1 MCCLAE
7 GTWRWALTDTGSRDL
22 SWFLNQSNS
31 NILDQPLTTDAAE
44 LGRMSVEAMVIKQ
57 EGSARSI
64 RSEGSLRI
72 SGDGVIGNSAPLDVV
87 GKIALAWQKAV
98 ITIGASIEGIRS
110 PLGKVPKEIGLRTRL
125 NLVASPSP
133 GSIILRVSPLQDP
146 LTESEPNGN
155 RTMIDAPRPLADQAV
170 NSLID
175 LLNEANNS
183 RPSDLDDF
191 ANHVQSLGPRVGSA
205 VVQFVRE
212 IDKGNLTLEAF
223 WREPQAAAIFTRIDA
238 SGARF
243 IATFIE
249 GRELDGVE
257 ETLVGTLATVS
268 VSERWLVELEDGA
281 VHMDASG
288 LSSEV
293 PAQWRVGQRVKLSVL
308 ITIREQPDGATR
320 RKFTILNVEE
330 ES

>member
-1 MCCLAE
+1 
-7 GTWRWALTDTGSRDL
+7 
-22 SWFLNQSNS
+22 
-31 NILDQPLTTDAAE
+31 
-44 LGRMSVEAMVIKQ
+44 MSVEAMAIKQ

-72 SGDGVIGNSAPLDVV
+72 SGDGVVGSSAPLEVV

-110 PLGKVPKEIGLRTRL
+110 PLGKVPIDIGLRTRL
-125 NLVASPSP
+125 NLVASPLP
-133 GSIILRVSPLQDP
+133 GSIILRISPVQNP
-146 LTESEPNGN
+146 LVESEPNGN
-155 RTMIDAPRPLADQAV
+155 RALVDPPRPLADQAV

-183 RPSDLDDF
+183 QLSDLDRF

-205 VVQFVRE
+205 VVNFAKE
-212 IDKGNLTLEAF
+212 IDKGNLTLEAY
-223 WREPQAAAIFTRIDA
+223 WREPQAAMISTRINA
-238 SGARF
+238 LGARF

-293 PAQWRVGQRVKLSVL
+293 PSKWRVGQRVRLRVVV
-308 ITIREQPDGATR
+308 TIREQPDGATR
-320 RKFTILNVEE
+320 KKFTILDVDEE
-330 ES
+330 G

>member
-1 MCCLAE
+1 M
-7 GTWRWALTDTGSRDL
+7 TDISSRDP
-22 SWFLNQSNS
+22 SWFLNQSDS
-31 NILDQPLTTDAAE
+31 YVHDQIDTSEAAE
-44 LGRMSVEAMVIKQ
+44 LGRQSVEAMAIKQ

-72 SGDGVIGNSAPLDVV
+72 SGDGVLGSSAPLEVV

-98 ITIGASIEGIRS
+98 ITIGASLEGIRS
-110 PLGKVPKEIGLRTRL
+110 PLGKVPTDIGLRTRL

-133 GSIILRVSPLQDP
+133 GSIILRISPVRDP
-146 LTESEPNGN
+146 LLESEPNGN
-155 RTMIDAPRPLADQAV
+155 RALVDAPRPLADQAV
-170 NSLID
+170 NSLIE

-183 RPSDLDDF
+183 QPSDLDSF
-191 ANHVQSLGPRVGSA
+191 ANHVQTLGPRVGSA
-205 VVQFVRE
+205 VVNFAKE
-212 IDKGNLTLEAF
+212 IDKGNLTLEAI
-223 WREPQAAAIFTRIDA
+223 WREPQTATISTRISA
-238 SGARF
+238 PGARF

-268 VSERWLVELEDGA
+268 VSERWLVELEEDT

-293 PAQWRVGQRVKLSVL
+293 PSKWRVGQRVSLRVL
-308 ITIREQPDGATR
+308 VVVREQPDGATR
-320 RKFTILNVEE
+320 KKFTILDVDEAG
-330 ES
+330 